1 MSKKGDVTTDTRADA
16 KVTSKDDL
24 APGELAPGDLAP
36 GDLAPGDLA
45 PGDLAVDGALVRTLA
60 ALLAETGLSEI
71 EYAVGDRRIRVA
83 RNVSGIVSAAGTFA
97 AAPVPAAA
105 PAAEPALATHPGAV
119 KAPMVGTVYLSPQPE
134 APTFAKLGD
143 MVSAGQ
149 PLLIIEAMKVMN
161 QIRAP
166 RAGRL
171 AQILVEDGTPVE
183 YGEVVMVLE

>member
-1 MSKKGDVTTDTRADA
+1 MSKQ
-16 KVTSKDDL
+16 DL
-24 APGELAPGDLAP
+24 AIDSSPDDAPGDLTI
-36 GDLAPGDLA
+36 
-45 PGDLAVDGALVRTLA
+45 DGTLVRSLA

-83 RNVSGIVSAAGTFA
+83 RNA
-97 AAPVPAAA
+97 AATVAPAAAAA
-105 PAAEPALATHPGAV
+105 PAGAPSAAAAPAEPSFAAHPGAI

-134 APTFAKLGD
+134 APPFARLGD
-143 MVSAGQ
+143 TVSAGQ

-171 AQILVEDGTPVE
+171 AHILVDDGAPVE

>member
-1 MSKKGDVTTDTRADA
+1 MPKNVDTAEDSQRNL
-16 KVTSKDDL
+16 T
-24 APGELAPGDLAP
+24 
-36 GDLAPGDLA
+36 
-45 PGDLAVDGALVRTLA
+45 VDSELVRTLA

-71 EYAVGDRRIRVA
+71 EYAVGERRIRVA
-83 RNVSGIVSAAGTFA
+83 RNPVAA
-97 AAPVPAAA
+97 AAPATPPPAAAANGAA
-105 PAAEPALATHPGAV
+105 PAAEQSLAAHAGAV

-134 APTFAKLGD
+134 APPFAKLGD
-143 MVSAGQ
+143 MIAAGQ

-171 AQILVEDGTPVE
+171 AQILVEDGAPVE